1 MDAEAK
7 ALTGEMKRT
16 VETVE
21 ERSKKVEEKLKAI
34 ASERLAKSA
43 GGGAG
48 AALKGKSLSM
58 EDARRGVLPM
68 LGRER
73 PGWYD
78 PTKSFVWG
86 APPVD
91 NMGRI
96 GDRRRQD

>member
-1 MDAEAK
+1 VDAEAK

-34 ASERLAKSA
+34 ASERLVKS
-43 GGGAG
+43 GGGIGIGG
-48 AALKGKSLSM
+48 ATLKGKSM

-78 PTKSFVWG
+78 PRKSFVWG

-96 GDRRRQD
+96 GDRRR

>member
-1 MDAEAK
+1 VDAEAK

-34 ASERLAKSA
+34 ASERVAKSA
-43 GGGAG
+43 GT
-48 AALKGKSLSM
+48 LKGKFLPM

-78 PTKSFVWG
+78 PKKSFVWG

-96 GDRRRQD
+96 GDRRR